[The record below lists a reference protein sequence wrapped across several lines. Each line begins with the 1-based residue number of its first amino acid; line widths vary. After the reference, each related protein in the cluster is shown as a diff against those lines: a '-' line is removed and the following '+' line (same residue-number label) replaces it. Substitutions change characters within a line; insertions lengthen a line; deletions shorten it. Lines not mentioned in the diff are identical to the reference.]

1 MTGEN
6 RPARIAVQL
15 VTALLFLAFI
25 TSPVSAA
32 VVGYVAEGSD
42 GNYYEFNYGQLL
54 ESYVL
59 HILGSSAPLYS
70 DYSKKTVR
78 VLLDDVKG
86 YVDYDDALEAY
97 VLSIINGQSFDLNK
111 YTAGSQAKKAD
122 MPGEVYVVSLGSDGT
137 LQFTRKILDEVDDLL
152 AAVNGASNQAELEA
166 LITSKALELGLDLT
180 PYTKLNRYG
189 QTAALN
195 EVLARKPEQG
205 FNSLAQVKSIFN
217 EAVTA
222 AQAALDAALK
232 AINEA
237 ADANIMKQA
246 LGDKGD
252 IMELGLGRYNL
263 TATELDTLSARLL
276 QLKPFSSLK
285 EMQRILHTAVMAIR
299 SGFVINHTRYG
310 YTLNRMLDIQMGL
323 SYPPQTDLYGGG
335 WQNAR
340 REDVAYYINPYN
352 FIDMDYDGTL
362 TGSIRIAVDSLRV
375 RQRPTTQSPQLV
387 DATGNPISVK
397 MNQVYAILAE
407 AEAEAGTEAGTEGK
421 WYKIGVSG
429 QEGWVCGRHVGFV
442 ESAFSANTIFQFL
455 LLSGSAGTTVEDLE
469 KILGGKGI
477 LDGKG
482 AAFMEASRNN
492 NINEIFLV
500 SLALHETGNGTSLL
514 ARGIEVEDRDD
525 IFPDQDFVVVYNMF
539 GVGAYDSNPNHYG
552 SQFAYDQRWFTPEEA
567 IVGGARFA
575 SERYVNHPSYFQNTL
590 YKMRWNPSAPGT
602 HQYATDIGWAAKQV
616 SRIRSLY
623 NLVNSYTLTFDI
635 PRYQE

>member
-263 TATELDTLSARLL
+263 TATELDTLSAL
-276 QLKPFSSLK
+276 SL
-285 EMQRILHTAVMAIR
+285 IHI
-299 SGFVINHTRYG
+299 
-310 YTLNRMLDIQMGL
+310 
-323 SYPPQTDLYGGG
+323 
-335 WQNAR
+335 
-340 REDVAYYINPYN
+340 
-352 FIDMDYDGTL
+352 
-362 TGSIRIAVDSLRV
+362 
-375 RQRPTTQSPQLV
+375 
-387 DATGNPISVK
+387 
-397 MNQVYAILAE
+397 
-407 AEAEAGTEAGTEGK
+407 
-421 WYKIGVSG
+421 
-429 QEGWVCGRHVGFV
+429 
-442 ESAFSANTIFQFL
+442 
-455 LLSGSAGTTVEDLE
+455 
-469 KILGGKGI
+469 
-477 LDGKG
+477 
-482 AAFMEASRNN
+482 
-492 NINEIFLV
+492 
-500 SLALHETGNGTSLL
+500 
-514 ARGIEVEDRDD
+514 
-525 IFPDQDFVVVYNMF
+525 
-539 GVGAYDSNPNHYG
+539 
-552 SQFAYDQRWFTPEEA
+552 
-567 IVGGARFA
+567 
-575 SERYVNHPSYFQNTL
+575 
-590 YKMRWNPSAPGT
+590 
-602 HQYATDIGWAAKQV
+602 
-616 SRIRSLY
+616 
-623 NLVNSYTLTFDI
+623 
-635 PRYQE
+635 